1 MSHLC
6 RSSLH
11 RTYGIL
17 SLLVFC
23 QIQSVAIFPLCHICR
38 LISFK
43 IYQLQEWE
51 SQADHGL
58 PGMSLSVHTVP
69 CQPRGLAAAGWRTSL
84 PDLGYPHAESYK
96 AFKSTSLESAGN
108 CKSLGACREANRSC
122 LKAEAPSSIS
132 LRPPQLCSCR
142 ESREEGRTFLP

>member
-11 RTYGIL
+11 GTYGIL

-43 IYQLQEWE
+43 IYHLQRVRKPNRLWAAPDEV
-51 SQADHGL
+51 
-58 PGMSLSVHTVP
+58 SLCTCWP
-69 CQPRGLAAAGWRTSL
+69 WGPAALGWRTSL
-84 PDLGYPHAESYK
+84 PDLGYPHAESIRS
-96 AFKSTSLESAGN
+96 FKSTSLESAGN
-108 CKSLGACREANRSC
+108 CKSLGACREINRSC
-122 LKAEAPSSIS
+122 PKAEAPTSIS
-132 LRPPQLCSCR
+132 LRLAQLCTFR